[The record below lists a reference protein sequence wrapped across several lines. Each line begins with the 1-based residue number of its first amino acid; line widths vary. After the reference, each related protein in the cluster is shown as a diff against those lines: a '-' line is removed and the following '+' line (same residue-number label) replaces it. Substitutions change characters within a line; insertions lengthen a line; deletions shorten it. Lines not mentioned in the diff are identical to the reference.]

1 MPTYVYRIQATAS
14 GGCEVCR
21 ETFEKTQRMSAA
33 ALEKCPQCG
42 AGIERVIQTPMLGNI
57 DGRLKGPSDAALKGA
72 GFTKFKR
79 NGKGHYDKLY
89 GNAPSGLGGG

>member
-1 MPTYVYRIQATAS
+1 MPTYVYRIKAAAA

-42 AGIERVIQTPMLGNI
+42 AAVERVIQAPMLGNI
-57 DGRLKGPSDAALKGA
+57 EGRLKGPSDSALKGA
-72 GFTKFKR
+72 GFTKFQR
-79 NGKGHYDKLY
+79 TGKGSYEKQY
-89 GNAPSGLGGG
+89 GSGPSRLGGG